1 MKKNNLGVIFG
12 GLSTEHEVSIESAIS
27 VIKNLDSNKYNIF
40 PIYISK
46 KGDWYKY
53 IGNINTL
60 DSDVKERE
68 KIENVTDFV
77 KGMDVIFPVL
87 HGLYG
92 EDGTIQGMLDLLNI
106 PYVGCKVLS
115 SSVCMD
121 KAYTKVIL
129 NQAGIKQVPH
139 MYIRKTGDSY
149 KYIDNSFNEKLVS
162 IKKLADIAVETLGF
176 PMFIKPSNS
185 GSSVGINKATTKRQL
200 IKYIKYASCFDKKIL
215 IEKGVDARE
224 LECAVLNNNDEFIS
238 CIGEVLP
245 ADSFYSYDA
254 KYNNSEST
262 TVIPADIP
270 KAKEE
275 QIKIISKKVF
285 NALDCNQIA
294 RIDFFLDKATNE
306 LYVNEINTMPGFTNI
321 SMYPKLISNTG
332 ISYSFLLDKL
342 IENAINK

>member
-46 KGDWYKY
+46 EGIWYKY
-53 IGNINTL
+53 IGDIDTL
-60 DSDVKERE
+60 DKNVKEKV
-68 KIENVTDFV
+68 KIENVTDFI
-77 KGMDVIFPVL
+77 KNMDVIFPVL

-92 EDGTIQGMLDLLNI
+92 EDGTIQGMLDLLNV

-115 SSVCMD
+115 SSLCMD
-121 KAYTKVIL
+121 KAYTKIAL
-129 NQAGIKQVPH
+129 NQAGIKQVPY
-139 MYIRKTGDSY
+139 MYIRKVGDNY
-149 KYIDNSFNEKLVS
+149 KYIDSSFNEKNIDIKELANYS
-162 IKKLADIAVETLGF
+162 IKTIGF

-200 IKYIKYASCFDKKIL
+200 IKYIKYASHFDEKIL
-215 IEKGVDARE
+215 IEKGIDVRE
-224 LECAVLNNNDEFIS
+224 LECAVLKNNDEFIS

-254 KYNNSEST
+254 KYNNRAST
-262 TVIPADIP
+262 TVIPADIS

-275 QIKIISKKVF
+275 KIKVIAKKVF
-285 NALDCNQIA
+285 NALDCKQIA
-294 RIDFFLDKATNE
+294 RIDFFLDKETDE
-306 LYVNEINTMPGFTNI
+306 LYVNEVNTMPGFTNI

-332 ISYSFLLDKL
+332 ISYSCLLDKL